1 MNIID
6 LIVFLVFTGGIVLMG
21 SLFYRRNT
29 SAKEF
34 TNAGMSIPG
43 WVVGMSIF
51 STYVSS
57 ISYLGNPGK
66 SYADNWNPFVFG
78 LSIPI
83 ACWIAARWFVPFYR
97 RHQSVSAYAFLEER
111 FGAWARIYASACYL
125 LTQIARM
132 GSILFLLAMPMNI
145 LMGWDLRTVIIVTS
159 AAIIFYSMLGGM
171 KAVIWTEAIQGFI
184 LIGGALVCLCVL
196 LFSMPEGP
204 MQAFQIGWESLDAS
218 GHSKF
223 SFGSF
228 SLTDLRHSTFWIC
241 LIYGIFINLQNY
253 GIDQNYVQ
261 RYHTAKTEKEAK
273 HAALF
278 GGWLYIPVSAL
289 FFLIGTC
296 LYSYYRVVPDA
307 QVAAFEAAG
316 KADYVFPY
324 FMVHSLPHGL
334 TGLLIASVFAAGMST
349 VATSVTSCSTII
361 LTDYWMRLR
370 RHVQGDKGVGDREHL
385 VVLNGSSLLVGTL
398 GVLVALALVNVD
410 SILDAWW
417 KLSSIFSGGML
428 GLFLLGYLS
437 SKVKNIHAL
446 FGVLSGFAVIAWI
459 SAWEWLGLPD
469 PGLHSYLA
477 IVLGTMTIFVVGFAA
492 CLLFKKEESSPSSQE
507 KRNKFWRKSTLIKI
521 FACAFLATT
530 VFVIG
535 CNIAVKNA
543 AKEKLYTDVDS
554 IPFNRVG
561 VLLGTNPT
569 GRGDRPNIFY
579 HNRIKACVD
588 LYQAHKVERILV
600 SGDNSHSDYDE
611 PTYIKNDLIA
621 AGVPDSIIYLDYAG
635 FRTFDSMVR
644 AKLVFGLDKFTI
656 ISQPFHNERA
666 LYISK
671 NKGIDAIAFNA
682 GDVPAKFWQVRMKI
696 REWLA
701 RTKAVIDVHT
711 GKRPHFL
718 GEPITI
724 D

>member
-21 SLFYRRNT
+21 SLFYKKDT

-34 TNAGMSIPG
+34 TNAGRSIPG

-66 SYADNWNPFVFG
+66 SYAADWNPFVFG

-97 RHQSVSAYAFLEER
+97 RHSSVSAYAFLEER
-111 FGAWARIYASACYL
+111 FGPWARIYASACYL

-145 LMGWDLRTVIIVTS
+145 LMGWDLRTVIVVTS

-184 LIGGALVCLCVL
+184 LIGGALVCLAVL

-204 MQAFQIGWESLDAS
+204 MQAFEIAWNSVDAN
-218 GHSKF
+218 GHNKF

-228 SLTDLRHSTFWIC
+228 APLDFAHSTFWVC
-241 LIYGIFINLQNY
+241 LIYGVFINLQNY

-261 RYHTAKTEKEAK
+261 RYHTAKTDEEAK

-296 LYSYYRVVPDA
+296 LYSYYRVYPDSE
-307 QVAAFEAAG
+307 VAAFEAAG

-324 FMVHSLPHGL
+324 FMVHSLPQGL

-361 LTDYWMRLR
+361 LTDYWMRMR
-370 RHVQGDKGVGDREHL
+370 RHVHRPGKDRSQGIGDKEHLAVLKLSSIGVG
-385 VVLNGSSLLVGTL
+385 VLGI
-398 GVLVALALVNVD
+398 LVALALVNVD

-437 SKVKNIHAL
+437 QKVQNIHAL
-446 FGVLSGFAVIAWI
+446 LGVLCGFAVIAWI

-477 IVLGTMTIFVVGFAA
+477 IVLGTITIFFIGFF
-492 CLLFKKEESSPSSQE
+492 LSISINKK
-507 KRNKFWRKSTLIKI
+507 T
-521 FACAFLATT
+521 
-530 VFVIG
+530 
-535 CNIAVKNA
+535 
-543 AKEKLYTDVDS
+543 KLNHV
-554 IPFNRVG
+554 
-561 VLLGTNPT
+561 
-569 GRGDRPNIFY
+569 
-579 HNRIKACVD
+579 
-588 LYQAHKVERILV
+588 
-600 SGDNSHSDYDE
+600 
-611 PTYIKNDLIA
+611 
-621 AGVPDSIIYLDYAG
+621 
-635 FRTFDSMVR
+635 
-644 AKLVFGLDKFTI
+644 
-656 ISQPFHNERA
+656 
-666 LYISK
+666 
-671 NKGIDAIAFNA
+671 
-682 GDVPAKFWQVRMKI
+682 
-696 REWLA
+696 
-701 RTKAVIDVHT
+701 
-711 GKRPHFL
+711 
-718 GEPITI
+718 
-724 D
+724 